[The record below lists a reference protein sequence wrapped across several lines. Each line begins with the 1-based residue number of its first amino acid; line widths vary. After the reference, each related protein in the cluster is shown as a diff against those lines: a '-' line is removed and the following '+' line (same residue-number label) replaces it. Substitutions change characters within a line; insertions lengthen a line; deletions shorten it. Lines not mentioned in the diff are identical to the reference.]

1 MGQALKIP
9 SNSILRRFKF
19 YFDVLKKTSDAYLF
33 ATDLQH
39 PVVMISPNLAA
50 DFALPGEVLADFD
63 QVWIPCIHPED
74 RKEYQAFMRSL
85 FVDKSTREHDL
96 EYRVKT
102 HKGEYCWIRCRG
114 RVSNDAAGRPSLFAG
129 TIVRLGQKNKVDEVT
144 GLFNKYQFEQA
155 VRAGLNRYHT
165 DGAGGALMVFGLD
178 NFKIVNETYNR
189 SYGDLV
195 LKTWARHI
203 ENILPPMLT
212 LYKLDGDEFGLVYP
226 GCTEADVTAIF
237 SSVQKCMMRPQEIDG
252 HMVFCTISAG
262 TVFYPQAGKDYLVL
276 HKHAEAALDMAKRNG
291 KNKNCLFSKA
301 QYNRWVRSISMRDD
315 LRDSVEQGCRG
326 FSLFF
331 QPQVSARGQKIIGAE
346 ALLRWMNP
354 KGRMVAPMEFIPILE
369 ETKMIIPVGKWVFEE
384 SVKICREWQKKM
396 PEFCV
401 SVNVSYEQIKDGTFQ
416 DFVGQCTAKYGIEPR
431 SIVLELT
438 ESSIVADWEYVN
450 RQFDAFREQGFRI
463 AMDDFGTGYSSLV
476 YLKNLS
482 CDIVKIDREFVKNIL
497 SNDFDRHIVEYT
509 VELCHSVGMK
519 TCIEGVEEVEE
530 YDLLTEICK
539 ADSIQGYL
547 FGHPESVPV
556 FEKQF
561 LEPNVEQG

>member
-1 MGQALKIP
+1 MAQLLKIP

-19 YFDVLKKTSDAYLF
+19 YFDILKKTSDSYFF
-33 ATDLQH
+33 ATDLQKF
-39 PVVMISPNLAA
+39 VVMVSPNLVT
-50 DFALPGEVLADFD
+50 DFLLPGEVLADFD
-63 QVWIPCIHPED
+63 ALWIPRIHPED
-74 RKEYQAFMRSL
+74 RHGYEASMKQL
-85 FVDKSTREHDL
+85 FVDKSARDHDM
-96 EYRVKT
+96 EYRVKN
-102 HKGEYCWIRCRG
+102 HKGDYCWIRCRG
-114 RVSNDAAGRPSLFAG
+114 WISNDVTGRPSLFAG
-129 TIVRLGQKNKVDEVT
+129 TMVCLGQRTKVDETT

-155 VRAGLNRYHT
+155 VKTALQRYHKT
-165 DGAGGALMVFGLD
+165 NNGGALMVFGLD

-189 SYGDLV
+189 SFGDQV
-195 LKTWARHI
+195 LKMLARRV

-212 LYKLDGDEFGLVYP
+212 LYKLDGDEFGIVYP
-226 GCTEADVTAIF
+226 GGTEEQLSAIF

-252 HMVFCTISAG
+252 KMFFCTVSAG

-276 HKHAEAALDMAKRNG
+276 HKHAEAALDLAKQGG

-315 LRDSVEQGCRG
+315 LRDSVERGCEG

-331 QPQVSARGQKIIGAE
+331 QPQVSAKGQKLIGAE

-354 KGRMVAPMEFIPILE
+354 KKRMVAPMDFIPILE
-369 ETKMIIPVGKWVFEE
+369 ETKMILPVGKWVFEE
-384 SVKICREWQKKM
+384 AVKICKLWQEKV
-396 PEFCV
+396 PDFCM
-401 SVNVSYEQIKDGTFQ
+401 SINVSYEQIKDGTFKE
-416 DFVGQCTAKYGIEPR
+416 FVGKCAKKYEIAPET
-431 SIVLELT
+431 IVLELT

-450 RQFDAFREQGFRI
+450 RQLDDFRRQGFRI

-497 SNDFDRHIVEYT
+497 NNDFDRHIVEYT

-519 TCIEGVEEVEE
+519 ACIEGVEEEDE
-530 YDLLTEICK
+530 YNLLTTICK

-547 FGHPESVPV
+547 FGHPEPVPV

-561 LEPNVEQG
+561 LEK

>member
-1 MGQALKIP
+1 MGQPLKIP

-19 YFDVLKKTSDAYLF
+19 YFDLLKKTSDSYLF
-33 ATDLQH
+33 ATDMQNGTVLL
-39 PVVMISPNLAA
+39 SPNLVA
-50 DFALPGEVLADFD
+50 DFSLPGETLPDFD
-63 QVWIPCIHPED
+63 KVWMPRIHPED
-74 RKEYQAFMRSL
+74 RSEYEKSMKALIVEKSL
-85 FVDKSTREHDL
+85 HEHDL
-96 EYRVKT
+96 EYRVKDN
-102 HKGEYCWIRCRG
+102 KGDYCWIRCRG
-114 RVSNDAAGRPSLFAG
+114 RISNDASGRPSLFAG
-129 TIVRLGQKNKVDEVT
+129 TMVRLGQRTKVDSIT

-155 VRAGLNRYHT
+155 VKSALGRYHET
-165 DGAGGALMVFGLD
+165 GTGGALMVFGLD

-189 SYGDLV
+189 SFGDQV
-195 LKTWARHI
+195 LKMLARRI

-226 GCTEADVTAIF
+226 GGTEEQLSEIF

-252 HMVFCTISAG
+252 KMFFCTISAG

-276 HKHAEAALDMAKRNG
+276 HKHAEAALDLAKQSG

-331 QPQVSARGQKIIGAE
+331 QPQVSARGQKLIGAE

-369 ETKMIIPVGKWVFEE
+369 DTKMIIPVGKWVFEE
-384 SVKICREWQKKM
+384 AVKICKEWQKKV
-396 PEFCV
+396 PKFCV
-401 SVNVSYEQIKDGTFQ
+401 SVNVSYEQIKDGTFKE
-416 DFVGQCTAKYGIEPR
+416 FVGQCAAKHDIAPQ
-431 SIVLELT
+431 SVVLELT
-438 ESSIVADWEYVN
+438 ESSIVADWSFVN
-450 RQFDAFREQGFRI
+450 RQFDDFRQQGFRI

-497 SNDFDRHIVEYT
+497 NNDFDRHIVEYT
-509 VELCHSVGMK
+509 VELCHSVGMR

-530 YDLLTEICK
+530 YDLLTNICK

-561 LEPNVEQG
+561 LEQG